1 MCKVGSVAEHCEEN
15 EFGHIT
21 VVIRAVFQSERSTD
35 LRTFLRYDTSL
46 LRGSFAGTHSLDDVS
61 QSSGALFPCLHPAI
75 YTAASYIDM
84 GNCMKSV
91 TTREPEVQ
99 TPAPDPV
106 PSMSPI
112 LSPRG
117 HLFLANPS
125 PLFDPKNSTS
135 GTSLELR
142 SEVLFDRSLE
152 KSIDHLTQQMDQS
165 RAWQEA
171 KFSHVLAET
180 RLIEAKLE
188 NLQRERPRP
197 SLKLSVTSGDY
208 LEVERMLEQQLGVIN
223 EEMQAIKQE
232 VTTIAQQTQRMTA
245 TS

>member
-1 MCKVGSVAEHCEEN
+1 
-15 EFGHIT
+15 
-21 VVIRAVFQSERSTD
+21 
-35 LRTFLRYDTSL
+35 
-46 LRGSFAGTHSLDDVS
+46 
-61 QSSGALFPCLHPAI
+61 
-75 YTAASYIDM
+75 
-84 GNCMKSV
+84 MKSV
-91 TTREPEVQ
+91 TTRELEVQ

-106 PSMSPI
+106 PSMSPV

-117 HLFLANPS
+117 NLFSANPS
-125 PLFDPKNSTS
+125 PIFDPKNSTS

-142 SEVLFDRSLE
+142 SEALFDRSLE
-152 KSIDHLTQQMDQS
+152 KSIDHLTQQIDQS

-197 SLKLSVTSGDY
+197 SLKLSVTAGDY
-208 LEVERMLEQQLGVIN
+208 LEVERLLEKQLGVIN

-232 VTTIAQQTQRMTA
+232 VSTIEQQTQRMTV